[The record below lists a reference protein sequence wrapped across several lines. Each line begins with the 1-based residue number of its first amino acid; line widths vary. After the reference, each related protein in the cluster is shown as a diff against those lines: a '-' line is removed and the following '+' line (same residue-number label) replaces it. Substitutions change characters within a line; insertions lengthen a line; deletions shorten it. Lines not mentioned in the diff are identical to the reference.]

1 MKTNK
6 NQYTTYGQ
14 RLTAEK
20 RLALIRW
27 MARVHGLT
35 QLKLAHLTGY
45 SLSTVHGWF
54 SKCTSARH
62 RRVTAKAID
71 RLLLELPISRK
82 TNNKSARG

>member
-14 RLTAEK
+14 RLTAER
-20 RLALIRW
+20 RLALIRR

-35 QLKLAHLTGY
+35 QLKLALLTGY

-54 SKCTSARH
+54 SNCTSARH